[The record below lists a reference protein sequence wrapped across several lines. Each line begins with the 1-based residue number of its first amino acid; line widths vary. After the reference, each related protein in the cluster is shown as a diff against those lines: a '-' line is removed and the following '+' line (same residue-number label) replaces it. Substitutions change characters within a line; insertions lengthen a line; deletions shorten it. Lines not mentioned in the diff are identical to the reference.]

1 MRQLLSLL
9 ALVVWI
15 PSALA
20 ALPSG
25 MAEFQKMKYGFF
37 VHYVWGGA
45 AYSATINKDGS
56 MPAGLDDLADRFDAK
71 QFASDL
77 AAMKVEYVLFTAFH
91 ANMNPLYPSKV
102 MDKWLPGHS
111 SKRDLLGDM
120 IKACKDKGIPVLFYT
135 HPRDGHD
142 FTASEQART
151 GWVATQTPNPDFDK
165 WDKTKWNN
173 FINEVYGELVERYGN
188 DILGLYL
195 DEGSAAG
202 DSDRVVDYPRLRKTI
217 TAKHPHLLL
226 MQNDYGNL
234 YSCDIGNNEV
244 FYNHSYGTPDGNL
257 WESAKKP
264 ITIVVGSIF
273 WAAFPEGKTEP
284 AQRSDKVG
292 FNPWIH
298 YSPAAMFRYTVLQAG
313 TCTDGG
319 GVMWAAGPYPGG
331 GWELGVL
338 ERMKA
343 VGALVEA
350 VAPSIKNTYPSTS
363 FPTKPGARI
372 ADLPWGVATR
382 SADGRQEFLHV
393 LKPPTGS
400 AALNL
405 PPPADGKYF
414 ANARL
419 LKNQKPVQF
428 TQTAAGLRLELPAGE
443 NWDSLDTVIVLDV
456 ATGSPPA
463 NLSLWK
469 PFRASSLGGKNYAML
484 ATDGDLAT
492 AWKPAPDDLAPS
504 GYLDLAQPSTF
515 SKIEVAGAV
524 PVGTRLEAADDFGFS
539 SARTIATAASLK
551 SGKLEI
557 IRATYGAGGNTA
569 DLTEELRANAADGV
583 LNVRADNSLAGG
595 DPSPNVPKTLTV
607 EYLLNGVRGT
617 STTPE
622 DQTLSL
628 GKASVWTIEL
638 PKPVKARF
646 VRLCAPRSS
655 GLAVAEIKV
664 FGVGK

>member
-1 MRQLLSLL
+1 MRQFLSLL
-9 ALVVWI
+9 ILVVSI
-15 PSALA
+15 SSALA
-20 ALPSG
+20 APSAG

-56 MPAGLDDLADRFDAK
+56 KPAGLDDLADRFDAK
-71 QFASDL
+71 QFAADL

-91 ANMNPLYPSKV
+91 ANMNTLYPSKV

-111 SKRDLLGDM
+111 AKRDLLGDM
-120 IKACKDKGIPVLFYT
+120 IKACKEKGIPVLFYT

-142 FTASEQART
+142 FTASEQAKT

-165 WDKTKWNN
+165 WDKAKWNN
-173 FINEVYGELVERYGN
+173 FINEVYGELVDRYGN

-217 TAKHPHLLL
+217 SAKHPHLLL

-244 FYNHSYGTPDGNL
+244 FYNHSYGTPDGNQ

-273 WAAFPEGKTEP
+273 WAAFPDGKTEP
-284 AQRSDKVG
+284 SQRSDKVG
-292 FNPWIH
+292 FNPWIQ

-331 GWELGVL
+331 GWEMGVL
-338 ERMKA
+338 DRMKA

-363 FPTKPGARI
+363 FLTKPGVRI
-372 ADLPWGVATR
+372 ADLQWGVATR
-382 SADGRQEFLHV
+382 SPDGRQEFLHV

-400 AALNL
+400 TALNL
-405 PPPADGKYF
+405 PPPADDKIF
-414 ANARL
+414 SNARL

-428 TQTAAGLRLELPAGE
+428 TQTTAGLGIELPAGE
-443 NWDSLDTVIVLDV
+443 NWDSLDTVIALDV
-456 ATGSPPA
+456 AAGSPPV
-463 NLSLWK
+463 NLALWK
-469 PFRASSLGGKNYAML
+469 PFRASSLAGKNYAML
-484 ATDGDLAT
+484 ATDGNVAT
-492 AWKPAPDDLAPS
+492 AWKPAPDDRAPS
-504 GYLDLAQPSTF
+504 GFLDLAQPSTF
-515 SKIEVAGAV
+515 SKIEVTGAL
-524 PVGTRLEAADDFGFS
+524 PVSTRLEVADDFGFS
-539 SARTIATAASLK
+539 NARTIATAASVK
-551 SGKLEI
+551 AAKLEI
-557 IRATYGAGGNTA
+557 IRATYGVGGNTV
-569 DLTEELRANAADGV
+569 DLTEKIRALAADGV
-583 LNVRADNSLAGG
+583 LNVRADNSLAGR
-595 DPSPNVPKTLTV
+595 DPSPNAPKTLTV
-607 EYLLNGVRGT
+607 EYLLNGVRAT

-628 GKASVWTIEL
+628 GKAGVWAVEL
-638 PKPVKARF
+638 SKPVKARF
-646 VRLCAPRSS
+646 VRLCAPQSG
-655 GLAVAEIKV
+655 GLAVAEIKIV
-664 FGVGK
+664 SPVK